1 MKIRLHMKILL
12 IHQSA
17 RWMSQENYLQQCQE
31 LKRRISSCVIIRAN
45 IQDKRVDLKQVSEF
59 IGYGHLSF
67 CSSECLLKYLGVE
80 PRSVYLLGIL
90 NDKAGEVEILINE
103 DLWEE
108 QYLLCHPLVNM
119 STLRLG
125 RDELVK
131 LFRLRGH
138 LSHLL
143 PIHEL
148 NE

>member
-1 MKIRLHMKILL
+1 M
-12 IHQSA
+12 
-17 RWMSQENYLQQCQE
+17 
-31 LKRRISSCVIIRAN
+31 IIRAN
-45 IQDKRVDLKQVSEF
+45 IQDKRVDLKPVSEF